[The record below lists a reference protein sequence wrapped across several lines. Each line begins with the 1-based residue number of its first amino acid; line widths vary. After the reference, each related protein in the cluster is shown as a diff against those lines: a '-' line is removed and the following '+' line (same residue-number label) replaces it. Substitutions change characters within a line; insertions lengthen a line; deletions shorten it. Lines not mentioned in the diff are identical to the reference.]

1 MKKLALLEIKL
12 SKNLQ
17 KGFMTLERLRNLILS
32 SQKTDD
38 RKKLKELI
46 VLLLDYEIAPA
57 NYESIEKM
65 VEHMIEANYV
75 QNINGLLE

>member
-1 MKKLALLEIKL
+1 MEIKL

-32 SQKTDD
+32 NQKNDD
-38 RKKLKELI
+38 RKKLKDLI
-46 VLLLDYEIAPA
+46 VLLLDYEIAPT
-57 NYESIEKM
+57 NYESTEKM
-65 VEHMIEANYV
+65 VEHMIQSNYV